1 VTPAVT
7 FVAVLEIQEILSI
20 VEDVQARVGMLEQAP
35 TPIAVMTIPLM
46 SATSTDGCITISR

>member
-1 VTPAVT
+1 VT

-20 VEDVQARVGMLEQAP
+20 VEDVQARVGMLEQVP